1 MNCFIMVWSNGINV
15 RLNQSC
21 WLSEVFGFDRERQ
34 LGFVVDMKKRPSVK
48 QKIPSALIALEN
60 LRCVL
65 IFGNQS
71 PSALHTVMKFEKK
84 ERKLFPIIKDVKT
97 TFVKHS
103 ERNFCLYLPFQNF
116 DKFMQTKTKHN
127 ETKQAQNKIPPSFNS
142 IYAVSKVMAVEN
154 KIRNQGP
161 KWYNQKPHFLQWWSD
176 NYGRIYNITV
186 INVIRVETFMTVY

>member
-34 LGFVVDMKKRPSVK
+34 LGFVVDMKKRPNVK

-71 PSALHTVMKFEKK
+71 PSALQTVMKFEKK
-84 ERKLFPIIKDVKT
+84 KKKAFP
-97 TFVKHS
+97 
-103 ERNFCLYLPFQNF
+103 
-116 DKFMQTKTKHN
+116 
-127 ETKQAQNKIPPSFNS
+127 
-142 IYAVSKVMAVEN
+142 
-154 KIRNQGP
+154 
-161 KWYNQKPHFLQWWSD
+161 
-176 NYGRIYNITV
+176 NYKRC
-186 INVIRVETFMTVY
+186 

>member
-1 MNCFIMVWSNGINV
+1 M
-15 RLNQSC
+15 
-21 WLSEVFGFDRERQ
+21 SEVFGFDRERQ

-127 ETKQAQNKIPPSFNS
+127 ETKQA
-142 IYAVSKVMAVEN
+142 
-154 KIRNQGP
+154 
-161 KWYNQKPHFLQWWSD
+161 
-176 NYGRIYNITV
+176 
-186 INVIRVETFMTVY
+186 